1 MLFISVCAKR
11 LSAFRKFI
19 WSDYQPERHYMRGPG
34 PACAKRQLQGWP
46 ATDRGKPLNAS
57 HPSAGLPRLSR
68 LFGTAAP
75 SGGQP
80 RRSGAGPVS
89 RKGLDQAPGRKLG
102 AAVLKR
108 GIAPF
113 RGPCAAL

>member
-46 ATDRGKPLNAS
+46 ATGR
-57 HPSAGLPRLSR
+57 
-68 LFGTAAP
+68 
-75 SGGQP
+75 GQP
-80 RRSGAGPVS
+80 HLAGS
-89 RKGLDQAPGRKLG
+89 LG
-102 AAVLKR
+102 AAVLGLFLEKGWIR
-108 GIAPF
+108 RQAGS
-113 RGPCAAL
+113 RALLFSSEGLRRFEDLARLW